1 MFLFLKVVDELARVA
16 LMLEQRAPARVGR
29 GWCAVASAFVEV
41 HTAGG
46 AESLAVFAALDVCR
60 SGEEPG
66 FSHRRT
72 EVQIP
77 FVRIVHKHIRVIRL
91 IRASLR
97 EKEVYL
103 FVDIYVDLLETK
115 TARQR

>member
-1 MFLFLKVVDELARVA
+1 MFLFLKVVDELVCVA
-16 LMLEQRAPARVGR
+16 LMPEQCAPARVGR
-29 GWCAVASAFVEV
+29 GWRAVASAFVEV
-41 HTAGG
+41 RAAGG
-46 AESLAVFAALDVCR
+46 AQSLAVFAALGVCR

-72 EVQIP
+72 EIQIP
-77 FVRIVHKHIRVIRL
+77 FVRIVHKHVRVIRL
-91 IRASLR
+91 IRTSLR
-97 EKEVYL
+97 ENEVYL